1 VLALV
6 PVNSAITRFCASPI
20 DCSVSEHAGA
30 AVGEGT
36 GESDG
41 EGSSDGAGLGEDEGA
56 IEGVG
61 ETAGEGVA
69 FNASVEGDGVTPV
82 SGVQSAL
89 FSGSPTHPIARS
101 AQASSKANNFFM
113 PCFTAAGV

>member
-1 VLALV
+1 MLALV

-41 EGSSDGAGLGEDEGA
+41 EGSNDAAGLGEGVG
-56 IEGVG
+56 EGVG
-61 ETAGEGVA
+61 DAMGDGVA
-69 FNASVEGDGVTPV
+69 LTASIDGDGVTPV